1 MSWSAATWFSASIV
15 DAATLIHSTPVSDGR
30 PPTALALLSVLLLLT
45 TACGG
50 WRGHGDT
57 YYAERKLSDK
67 VGHEATY
74 SFGLPPKEW
83 KPATEKGAQVLW
95 VHESMPALIHIRA
108 QCEMHGDSSLES
120 FTDHLRIDFR
130 EWKVLSQEPMILA
143 ERDALHSVILAE
155 IDGGIATQLELI
167 VFKKNG
173 CLFDIQ
179 YIAAPEVF
187 ERGRP
192 AYQQVVADFKFPIR
206 G

>member
-1 MSWSAATWFSASIV
+1 L
-15 DAATLIHSTPVSDGR
+15 TLLGV
-30 PPTALALLSVLLLLT
+30 LCLS

-57 YYAERKLSDK
+57 YYAKPTPRSK
-67 VGHEATY
+67 VGHEATF
-74 SFGLPPKEW
+74 SFALPPKGW
-83 KPATEKGAQVLW
+83 KPAKEKGAQVLW
-95 VHESMPALIHIRA
+95 VHESMPALINLRA

-130 EWKVLSQEPMILA
+130 EWKILSQEPMMMVD
-143 ERDALHSVILAE
+143 RDAIHTVVLAE
-155 IDGGIATQLELI
+155 IDGGVQTQLELI

-173 CLFDIQ
+173 CLFDLQ

-187 ERGRP
+187 ERGRA
-192 AYQQVVADFKFPIR
+192 AYQQVIADFTFPIR